1 MSTPSH
7 PSSDTGSSPVSDHPA
22 VRPTAGDPAPDQPA
36 ERPSADHPADR
47 ASVEEPTTKTETG
60 DRPGLGARL
69 GADWA
74 AVLVAAVLVLLA
86 VVGLLPSIPFLI
98 K

>member
-1 MSTPSH
+1 
-7 PSSDTGSSPVSDHPA
+7 VS
-22 VRPTAGDPAPDQPA
+22 
-36 ERPSADHPADR
+36 DHPADR
-47 ASVEEPTTKTETG
+47 ATAAEEPAPDHPAEESTAEHPESGPAAEESTAEPSAE